1 MSSNRFFKT
10 LSVFFLVTANFS
22 ITSAATREELEN
34 KLYANSLELKSLES
48 EVQAQENRKNS
59 GYSSFMPSLNAV
71 GGWAKNKTDEDDEKG
86 MVGYLQGSANIFS
99 GLSGLSQLNLE
110 KQKLSLAQVN
120 YELRKQALREE
131 LTEVLTSMISLHRLE
146 KILDEEY
153 KITQTQKVMAAKK
166 VSAGL
171 TSQVD
176 NLEFEL
182 RESEI
187 QIQRRNIAQLHDEAH
202 QKLNSLFNA
211 EIKDNELDSLEFRTL
226 ESLKQ
231 NRSAKHHQNH
241 PENKKAI
248 IEEEIAQSEKQGFTS
263 ELLPKLDLT
272 YAFGRLTP
280 SEEKLKYNESEV
292 ALTLTIPLFS
302 GLDSYWKRKASVAN
316 VAAKELSKTQTQ
328 LNTKALFKRLNT
340 KFSELMDLYQIYQKK
355 AASSEKYYNLTLAE
369 YKRGVKNSPDLV
381 GATERYFDTKK
392 KSIEIQKEIEL
403 LSVQLDQFN

>member
-1 MSSNRFFKT
+1 MISNHVFKT
-10 LSVFFLVTANFS
+10 LTVFFLVTANF
-22 ITSAATREELEN
+22 TVADAATRDELEN

-48 EVQAQENRKNS
+48 EVQAQENFKNS
-59 GYSSFMPSLNAV
+59 GYSGFMPSLSAV

-86 MVGYLQGSANIFS
+86 MVGYLQGSANLFS
-99 GLSGLSQLNLE
+99 GLSDLSRLNLE
-110 KQKLSLAQVN
+110 KQKLKLAQVN
-120 YELRKQALREE
+120 YDLKKQSLHEE
-131 LTEVLTSMISLHRLE
+131 LTEVLASMIGLHRLE
-146 KILDEEY
+146 KILDDEF
-153 KITQTQKVMAAKK
+153 KITQNQKVMAAKK
-166 VSAGL
+166 VNAGL

-202 QKLNSLFNA
+202 QKLNALFNTD
-211 EIKDNELDSLEFRTL
+211 IKDSELDSLEFKNIETL
-226 ESLKQ
+226 KKSLNTK
-231 NRSAKHHQNH
+231 NYQNH

-248 IEEEIAQSEKQGFTS
+248 IEEELAQSEKQGFTS

-302 GLDSYWKRKASVAN
+302 GLDSYWKRKASIAN
-316 VAAKELSKTQTQ
+316 AGAKELNKTQTQ
-328 LNTKALFKRLNT
+328 LNTKALFERLNT
-340 KFSELMDLYQIYQKK
+340 KFTELMDLYQIYQKK
-355 AASSEKYYNLTLAE
+355 AVSSEKYYNLTLAE

-381 GATERYFDTKK
+381 GATERYFDAKK

-403 LSVQLDQFN
+403 LYVQLDQFN